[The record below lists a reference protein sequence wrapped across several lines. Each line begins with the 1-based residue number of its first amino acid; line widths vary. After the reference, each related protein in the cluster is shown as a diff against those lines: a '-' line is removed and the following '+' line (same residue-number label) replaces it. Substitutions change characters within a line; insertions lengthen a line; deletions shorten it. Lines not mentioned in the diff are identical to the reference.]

1 MIALLGAV
9 LDSGAW
15 GPLVGW
21 VEVRVRSA
29 SSQRGGHGQ
38 YEACMAL
45 PSPALP
51 CICLSPFLTLTLQH
65 TGPWRWLC
73 GRGSVRSSVYCEC

>member
-1 MIALLGAV
+1 MIVLLGAV

-29 SSQRGGHGQ
+29 SSQRGGHDQ

-45 PSPALP
+45 PSPALHLP
-51 CICLSPFLTLTLQH
+51 VPLPHPYPPAHGALEVVMWKGLS
-65 TGPWRWLC
+65 
-73 GRGSVRSSVYCEC
+73 